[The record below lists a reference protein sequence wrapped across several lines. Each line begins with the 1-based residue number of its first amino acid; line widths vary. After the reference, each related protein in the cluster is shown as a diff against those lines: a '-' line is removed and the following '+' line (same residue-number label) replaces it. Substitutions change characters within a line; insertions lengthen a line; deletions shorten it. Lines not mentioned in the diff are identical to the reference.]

1 MVFQRSSLYRKLVC
15 KCRGKNGH
23 IFYLGGGAAVAQ
35 RKINEKT
42 NIIIKDSG
50 LAYLV
55 KYTKMGKMYRIAKE
69 YTHPIAIK

>member
-1 MVFQRSSLYRKLVC
+1 
-15 KCRGKNGH
+15 
-23 IFYLGGGAAVAQ
+23 VAQ